1 MRFGRTF
8 SSRCPTDGI
17 QSKIVP
23 ALGHVLQ
30 RFHACK
36 WIINSLL
43 FWLSLLN
50 NSYNFSF
57 PDYFSLK
64 SVIYDIWI
72 LAFSTDFRTIKID
85 LSGNTVWPQLQIF
98 KNLPKLAIF
107 GIFSKLLSTQNVNI
121 ARFARIVKWD
131 FFCDFQTLCYGF
143 SINLKDCFNC
153 EIVITMIRSLETW
166 LSIGLLIVFKP
177 FRPPSCFQCHTIC

>member
-85 LSGNTVWPQLQIF
+85 LSGNTIWPQLQVF
-98 KNLPKLAIF
+98 KNLPKLTIL
-107 GIFSKLLSTQNVNI
+107 GIFNELLSMQNLNV
-121 ARFARIVKWD
+121 ARFARNVEWD
-131 FFCDFQTLCYGF
+131 FWDQKSVY
-143 SINLKDCFNC
+143 
-153 EIVITMIRSLETW
+153 
-166 LSIGLLIVFKP
+166 
-177 FRPPSCFQCHTIC
+177 